1 MTAVR
6 SIHTADAASLA
17 VRCRGL
23 TKSFT
28 GAAATVHAL
37 RGIELDVP
45 RGGMTMLVGPSG
57 CGKTTL
63 ISVIAGILTP
73 DGGECVVLG
82 TELSTLHGRQLLD
95 FRGRSIGFI
104 FQQFHLVPTLTVIE
118 NAAIPLII
126 NGTPGPRARAAAAE
140 IIAEVGLGDRG
151 RELPG
156 VLSGGEQQRVAIA
169 RALVHGPALV
179 VCDEPTSALDHE
191 SGRKIMAL
199 LRRFV
204 SQRCATILIVTHD
217 SRIFPF
223 ADRIARMD
231 DGRIVGIETEVT
243 TGETPGERP
252 GERQ

>member
-1 MTAVR
+1 MSLGQSTPA
-6 SIHTADAASLA
+6 IGAAPLA
-17 VRCRGL
+17 VRCRRL
-23 TKSFT
+23 TKSFA

-37 RGIELDVP
+37 RGIDLDVP

-73 DGGECVVLG
+73 DSGECVVLG
-82 TELSTLHGRQLLD
+82 TQLSTLHGRERLE

-104 FQQFHLVPTLTVIE
+104 FQQFHLVPTLTAIE
-118 NAAIPLII
+118 NVAIPLII
-126 NGTPGPRARAAAAE
+126 NGMPGPRARAAAAE
-140 IIAEVGLGDRG
+140 IIADVGLADRG
-151 RELPG
+151 RELPA

-191 SGRKIMAL
+191 SGQMIMTL

-204 SQRCATILIVTHD
+204 SLRQATIIIVTHD
-217 SRIFPF
+217 DRIFPF

-231 DGRIVGIETEVT
+231 DGRITRIETEAT
-243 TGETPGERP
+243 AGGEV
-252 GERQ
+252 

>member
-1 MTAVR
+1 MSALHAVR
-6 SIHTADAASLA
+6 AADAAAPA
-17 VRCRGL
+17 VRCRAL

-28 GAAATVHAL
+28 GAGATVHAL
-37 RGIELDVP
+37 RGIDLDVP
-45 RGGMTMLVGPSG
+45 RSGMTMLVGPSG

-82 TELSTLHGRQLLD
+82 TELSTLSGQRLLD

-118 NAAIPLII
+118 NVTIPLII
-126 NGTPGPRARAAAAE
+126 NGTSGPRARAAAAE
-140 IIAEVGLGDRG
+140 IIAEVGLADRG

-169 RALVHGPALV
+169 RALVHSPALV

-191 SGRKIMAL
+191 SGQMIMAL
-199 LRRFV
+199 LRRFL
-204 SQRCATILIVTHD
+204 SLRQATIIIVTHD
-217 SRIFPF
+217 DRILPF

-231 DGRIVGIETEVT
+231 DGRIVGIDTEAAA
-243 TGETPGERP
+243 GGQR
-252 GERQ
+252 

>member
-1 MTAVR
+1 MSAL
-6 SIHTADAASLA
+6 HAAPAADAAAPA
-17 VRCRGL
+17 VRCREL
-23 TKSFT
+23 IKSFT
-28 GAAATVHAL
+28 GAGATVHAL
-37 RGIELDVP
+37 RGIDLDVP

-82 TELSTLHGRQLLD
+82 TELSTLHGQRLLD

-118 NAAIPLII
+118 NVTIPLII
-126 NGTPGPRARAAAAE
+126 NGTPTARARAAAAE

-169 RALVHGPALV
+169 RALVHSPALV

-191 SGRKIMAL
+191 SGQMIMAL

-204 SQRCATILIVTHD
+204 SLRQATIIIVTHD
-217 SRIFPF
+217 DRILPF

-231 DGRIVGIETEVT
+231 DGRIVGIDTEAT
-243 TGETPGERP
+243 AGGQR
-252 GERQ
+252 